1 MAIPSVHATP
11 AARRRSRAFVSTPP
25 TRLLVIGIDAASPD
39 LLDAWIADGT
49 LPNLA
54 ALSSRGLVAR
64 TRGIEGFFVGSTWAS
79 LYTGTNPAQHGLHY
93 QMQLVPG
100 SYRLEDRAK
109 GAFVQR
115 DPFWRVLS
123 RAGKR
128 VAVLDVPLSRI
139 ESELNGVQVVEWG
152 AHDAFFGYSTMPPE
166 LASEIEARMGR
177 HPARASCDAA
187 GRGAKEYLE
196 FISALEEGV
205 RRKGEWSAELLARG
219 EWDLFMQVFTE
230 SHCVGHQCWHLHD
243 AAHPAH
249 DASIAAITGDPLRA
263 VYRTI
268 DAAIGELVDAAG
280 DAHVIVFAAH
290 GMSHRYGAH
299 FLLRNVLCALGAAA
313 PPAKLL
319 RERVRDLGSRAWH
332 ALPAPVRML
341 LSPLRRRV
349 MPGNAAATHAG
360 TPGIGVDPDRSRC
373 FPLANGLA
381 VSGIRLNL
389 AGREPRGMLAP
400 GEQADRFVKQLEEDL
415 LAIVDDASGAPLV
428 SRVLHTRDLYEGEH
442 LDALPDLLVVWNEA
456 VAIGSTALGGGAGA
470 RVRARSPK
478 IGTMEGANDY
488 GRSGEHRP
496 GGWLVAAG
504 PGVVRGRLER
514 APYLLDLAPT
524 FARILGVELPGA
536 EGTPISEIVE

>member
-1 MAIPSVHATP
+1 
-11 AARRRSRAFVSTPP
+11 VSTPP
-25 TRLLVIGIDAASPD
+25 TRLLVIGIDAASPE

-54 ALSSRGLVAR
+54 ALAKRGLVAR

-109 GAFVQR
+109 GVFVQR

-123 RAGKR
+123 RAGRR

-152 AHDAFFGYSTMPPE
+152 AHDAFFGHSTLPAE
-166 LASEIEARMGR
+166 LASEIKALVGR
-177 HPARASCDAA
+177 HPAGASCDAP
-187 GRGAKEYLE
+187 GRGAKEYREL
-196 FISALEEGV
+196 ISALEEGA
-205 RRKGEWSAELLARG
+205 RRKGEWSAELLPRG

-243 AAHPAH
+243 ARHPAH
-249 DASIAAITGDPLRA
+249 DASMAAITGDPLRA
-263 VYRTI
+263 VYRAI
-268 DAAIGELVDAAG
+268 DRALGKLVDAAG
-280 DAHVIVFAAH
+280 DAQVIVFAAH
-290 GMSHRYGAH
+290 GMSHRHGAH
-299 FLLRNVLCALGAAA
+299 FLLRDLLFALGAAA
-313 PPAKLL
+313 PPAMPP
-319 RERVRDLGSRAWH
+319 RERARDLGSRAWH
-332 ALPAPVRML
+332 ALPVAMRTF

-349 MPGNAAATHAG
+349 MPSTVASAPSGP
-360 TPGIGVDPDRSRC
+360 PGIGVDPDRSRC
-373 FPLANGLA
+373 FPLTNGLA

-389 AGREPRGMLAP
+389 AGREPRGVLAP
-400 GEQADRFVKQLEEDL
+400 GEEADCFVEQLEKDL

-428 SRVLHTRDLYEGEH
+428 RRVMRTRDLYGGEH
-442 LDALPDLLVVWNEA
+442 LDALPDLLVEWSEA
-456 VAIGSTALGGGAGA
+456 VAIGSTALGNGAGA
-470 RVRARSPK
+470 HVRARSPR
-478 IGTMEGANDY
+478 IGTIEGANDY

-504 PGVVRGRLER
+504 PGVEHGRLER
-514 APYLLDLAPT
+514 APSLLDLAPT

-536 EGTPISEIVE
+536 DGKPIAEIVR

>member
-1 MAIPSVHATP
+1 
-11 AARRRSRAFVSTPP
+11 
-25 TRLLVIGIDAASPD
+25 
-39 LLDAWIADGT
+39 
-49 LPNLA
+49 
-54 ALSSRGLVAR
+54 AR

-123 RAGKR
+123 RAGRR

-139 ESELNGVQVVEWG
+139 EPELNGVQVVEWG
-152 AHDAFFGYSTMPPE
+152 AHDAFFGHSTIPPE
-166 LASEIEARMGR
+166 LASQIEARVGR
-177 HPARASCDAA
+177 HPAGASCDAA
-187 GRGAKEYLE
+187 GRGAREYRELV
-196 FISALEEGV
+196 SALAEGV
-205 RRKGEWSAELLARG
+205 RRKGEWSTELLARG
-219 EWDLFMQVFTE
+219 DWDLFMQVFTE

-249 DASIAAITGDPLRA
+249 DAIIAGMTGDPLRV
-263 VYRTI
+263 VYRAI
-268 DAAIGELVDAAG
+268 DAAIGTLVDTAR

-299 FLLRNVLCALGAAA
+299 FLLRDLLFALGAAT
-313 PPAKLL
+313 PPAKQL
-319 RERVRDLGSRAWH
+319 RERVRDVASRAWH
-332 ALPAPVRML
+332 ALPAAARTL

-349 MPGNAAATHAG
+349 MPDTSASAHSGSS
-360 TPGIGVDPDRSRC
+360 GIGVDVDRSRC

-389 AGREPRGMLAP
+389 VGREPRGVLAP
-400 GEQADRFVKQLEEDL
+400 GKEADRFVETLTEDL

-428 SRVLHTRDLYEGEH
+428 GRVLRTRDHYCGEH
-442 LDALPDLLVVWNEA
+442 LDALPDLLLEWNES
-456 VAIGSTALGGGAGA
+456 VAIGSTALADGAGA
-470 RVRARSPK
+470 RVRARSPR
-478 IGTMEGANDY
+478 IGTIEGANDY

-504 PGVVRGRLER
+504 PGVERGRLER
-514 APYLLDLAPT
+514 APSLLDLAPT

-536 EGTPISEIVE
+536 EGTPIAEIVD

>member
-1 MAIPSVHATP
+1 
-11 AARRRSRAFVSTPP
+11 VSAPP

-54 ALSSRGLVAR
+54 ALANRGLVAR

-93 QMQLVPG
+93 QMQLVSG

-152 AHDAFFGYSTMPPE
+152 GHDAFFGYSTMPPE
-166 LASEIEARMGR
+166 LAAHIEARFGR
-177 HPARASCDAA
+177 HPAGASCDATA
-187 GRGAKEYLE
+187 RGANEYRE
-196 FISALEEGV
+196 FVSALEEGV

-249 DASIAAITGDPLRA
+249 DATVAAITGDPLRA
-263 VYRTI
+263 VYRAI
-268 DAAIGELVDAAG
+268 DEAMGKLVDAAG
-280 DAHVIVFAAH
+280 DAQVIVFAAH
-290 GMSHRYGAH
+290 GMSHRHGAH
-299 FLLRNVLCALGAAA
+299 FLLRDLLFALGAAA
-313 PPAKLL
+313 PPAKPL
-319 RERVRDLGSRAWH
+319 REGVRDLGSRAWH
-332 ALPAPVRML
+332 ALPAAARTL

-349 MPGNAAATHAG
+349 MPENATVAHTG
-360 TPGIGVDPDRSRC
+360 LPGIGVDPDSSRC

-389 AGREPRGMLAP
+389 TGREPRGTLAP
-400 GEQADRFVKQLEEDL
+400 GEESDRFVEQLEKDL
-415 LAIVDDASGAPLV
+415 LAIVDDVSGAPLV
-428 SRVLHTRDLYEGEH
+428 RRVLRTRELYDGEH
-442 LDALPDLLVVWNEA
+442 LDALPDLLVEWNEA
-456 VAIGSTALGGGAGA
+456 VAIGSTALGNGAGA

-478 IGTMEGANDY
+478 VGAMEGSNDY

-504 PGVVRGRLER
+504 PGVKHGRLER
-514 APYLLDLAPT
+514 APSLLDLAPT

-536 EGTPISEIVE
+536 EGVPIAGIVD